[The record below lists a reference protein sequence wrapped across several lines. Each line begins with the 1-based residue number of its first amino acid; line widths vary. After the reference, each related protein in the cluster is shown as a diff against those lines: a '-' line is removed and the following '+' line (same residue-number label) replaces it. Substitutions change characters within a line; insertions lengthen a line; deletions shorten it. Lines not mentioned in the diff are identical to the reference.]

1 MNRKQDTT
9 PISTP
14 TSTPT
19 RNVVGDYIKNMYAQN
34 PEFKRKVDEENKR
47 LDAAIAVH
55 SLREELGLSQRDLA
69 KLVNKPQ
76 STIARIELGSTNVTM
91 ETLRE
96 IGEQVNKRLVIKYV

>member
-1 MNRKQDTT
+1 MKQN
-9 PISTP
+9 SKVYVKKN
-14 TSTPT
+14 SKQVK
-19 RNVVGDYIKNMYAQN
+19 NVVGDYMKNMYAQN